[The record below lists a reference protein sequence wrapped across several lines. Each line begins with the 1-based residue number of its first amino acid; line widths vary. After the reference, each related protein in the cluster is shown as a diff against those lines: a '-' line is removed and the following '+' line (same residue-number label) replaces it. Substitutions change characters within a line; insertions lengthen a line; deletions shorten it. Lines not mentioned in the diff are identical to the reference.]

1 MTKKVFCLRAVR
13 ALGIVFLLVAGL
25 KATISVSY
33 GQTHGWSQP
42 VLLSPGEQSSW
53 FPDVAADM
61 TGRVHVVWS
70 ANIRTGDDDS
80 PVPEGYDVV
89 MYTSAQDGQEWS
101 EVADIVA
108 LPMEAGGT
116 AVTRP
121 ALLIDPQGVFHITFK
136 SSTIYYSHAPVESI
150 SSAATSWLSPR
161 LISALQVGY
170 YSRLALDRQGRLHL
184 VFTQDIYDQTNLD
197 CSSCSDMFYRQSDDN
212 GLSWSAPTDI
222 SNLPTGSAKP
232 QILIDGQGYIH
243 VIWEEGP
250 GIGLGQL
257 ADPTRIMYAASYDRG
272 KTWTPPAEFVTP
284 SGQARNAAI
293 GLDGGSKL
301 LVVWLNLPEDVVYY
315 QLSRDQG
322 HSWSPPEPIPGVWGG
337 WSVYSTRLDDYAM
350 ATDSAGNT
358 HLVLVGRTAEDQESL
373 SVLHL
378 TWDGSN
384 WSESEA
390 ITTLVGS
397 VPEWP
402 RIAIGLGN
410 QLHVVWFVRDEPHI
424 WESEKGEYQIWYA
437 HGTSSAPVAAPAV
450 WPTSTPIPILEVVTT
465 PIPVA
470 TPTLLPTPTSTLDP
484 GLTQIDIPPG
494 TTDSIYTEMDD
505 LILLA
510 KSLVPAALVI
520 AVVVIGVH
528 VWRR

>member
-1 MTKKVFCLRAVR
+1 ML
-13 ALGIVFLLVAGL
+13 
-25 KATISVSY
+25 
-33 GQTHGWSQP
+33 
-42 VLLSPGEQSSW
+42 
-53 FPDVAADM
+53 
-61 TGRVHVVWS
+61 
-70 ANIRTGDDDS
+70 
-80 PVPEGYDVV
+80 
-89 MYTSAQDGQEWS
+89 
-101 EVADIVA
+101 
-108 LPMEAGGT
+108 
-116 AVTRP
+116 
-121 ALLIDPQGVFHITFK
+121 
-136 SSTIYYSHAPVESI
+136 
-150 SSAATSWLSPR
+150 
-161 LISALQVGY
+161 
-170 YSRLALDRQGRLHL
+170 
-184 VFTQDIYDQTNLD
+184 
-197 CSSCSDMFYRQSDDN
+197 
-212 GLSWSAPTDI
+212 
-222 SNLPTGSAKP
+222 LPT
-232 QILIDGQGYIH
+232 
-243 VIWEEGP
+243 
-250 GIGLGQL
+250 
-257 ADPTRIMYAASYDRG
+257 T
-272 KTWTPPAEFVTP
+272 
-284 SGQARNAAI
+284 
-293 GLDGGSKL
+293 
-301 LVVWLNLPEDVVYY
+301 
-315 QLSRDQG
+315 
-322 HSWSPPEPIPGVWGG
+322 
-337 WSVYSTRLDDYAM
+337 
-350 ATDSAGNT
+350 
-358 HLVLVGRTAEDQESL
+358 GRTAEDQESL